1 MKTNDEMLSIL
12 MEYED
17 EYLIEATQDFKLSTI
32 PENSPLRKLREEC
45 FGEEVG
51 TNFLI
56 QILNLG
62 VLLSV
67 DLARRCLYL

>member
-1 MKTNDEMLSIL
+1 MKTNDEMLSLL
-12 MEYED
+12 MSYSD
-17 EYLIEATQDFKLSTI
+17 DYLIKATQDFKLSII

-62 VLLSV
+62 VLLSIE
-67 DLARRCLYL
+67 LGRRI